1 MATMRWSALLSARRI
16 RSDGTVEPQLT
27 DEPPLRTD
35 FQRDADRIL
44 FSPAFRRLKDKT
56 QIFPLPENDLIHSRL
71 THSNE
76 VAVIGRS
83 LGFAVGREIAARHGE
98 DPARS
103 WAQDCAD
110 VVCAACLSH
119 DIGNPPFGHSGED
132 AIGRYFRSDG
142 AQTLLQAA
150 GLTERQ
156 LLDLSR
162 FEGNAQGFRILTR
175 LHDEPRFGMR
185 LTAATLAAFSK
196 YPREAGDD
204 WLPGRLGSS
213 DEVVYLRKPGFFQA
227 ERAIFAAVAEEVG
240 LLLGPGPAMSY
251 VRHPLAYLVEAADDI
266 AYCILDLE
274 DGLRL
279 NLVPR
284 HKGLDALRA
293 VAEQTP
299 HFSVPED
306 DESNDVVEYLRARS
320 IKQLL
325 IETQQAFMDREASI
339 LTGTYRH
346 ALLDEV
352 PSAQLLRHIRG
363 LSETYCYSSRSVLE
377 IELAGYRLL
386 GELLAELVPAAV
398 KTAPERCLHE
408 QKLLRLLPRVPSD
421 PLPYER
427 VLRVT
432 DFISGMTDS
441 YAVSLYRKLRG
452 ISLPGSVRF

>member
-1 MATMRWSALLSARRI
+1 MSHAATMRWSKLLSSRRI
-16 RSDGTVEPQLT
+16 RSDGSCEPLIQ

-98 DPARS
+98 DPSRS

-132 AIGRYFRSDG
+132 AIGRYFRSDA
-142 AQTLLQAA
+142 AQALLRSA

-175 LHDEPRFGMR
+175 LHDEPRHGMR
-185 LTAATLAAFSK
+185 LTAATLSAFSK
-196 YPREAGDD
+196 YPREAGDE
-204 WLPGRLGSS
+204 LTEPG
-213 DEVVYLRKPGFFQA
+213 VVFLRKPGFFQA
-227 ERAIFAAVAEEVG
+227 ERAVFAAVAEEVG
-240 LLLGPGPAMSY
+240 LLPRDGAGLSF

-284 HKGLDALRA
+284 QKGLEALRA

-299 HFSVPED
+299 HFSMPID
-306 DESNDVVEYLRARS
+306 DESNDAVEYLRARA

-325 IETQQAFMDREASI
+325 IETQQAFMDCETSI
-339 LTGTYRH
+339 LAGQYSVG
-346 ALLDEV
+346 LLDIV

-386 GELLAELVPAAV
+386 GELLGELVPAAV
-398 KTAPERCLHE
+398 KDESSRCLHE
-408 QKLLRLLPRVPSD
+408 QKLLRLLPRVPVE
-421 PLPYER
+421 PTAYER

-452 ISLPGSVRF
+452 ISLPGSVRV

>member
-1 MATMRWSALLSARRI
+1 MSTTSETAMRWSRLLSARRI
-16 RSDGTVEPQLT
+16 RYDGSIEPHVT

-83 LGFAVGREIAARHGE
+83 LGFAVGREIAARHSE

-142 AQTLLQAA
+142 AKSLLRNA
-150 GLTERQ
+150 GFDDRQ
-156 LLDLSR
+156 LLDLAR

-175 LHDEPRFGMR
+175 LHDEPRQGMR
-185 LTAATLAAFSK
+185 LTAATLGAFSK
-196 YPREAGDD
+196 YPREAGDELTD
-204 WLPGRLGSS
+204 PST
-213 DEVVYLRKPGFFQA
+213 VFLRKPGFFQA
-227 ERAIFAAVAEEVG
+227 ERLIFATVAEEVG
-240 LLLGPGPAMSY
+240 LLRCPTDSLSF

-284 HKGLDALRA
+284 HKGLEALRA

-299 HFSVPED
+299 HFSAPPDEESD
-306 DESNDVVEYLRARS
+306 DAVEYLRARS

-325 IETQQAFMDREASI
+325 IETQQAFMDCEPSI
-339 LTGTYRH
+339 MAGTQRQG
-346 ALLDEV
+346 LLDVV
-352 PSAQLLRHIRG
+352 PSSQLLRSIRG
-363 LSETYCYSSRSVLE
+363 LSETYCYNSRSVLE

-386 GELLAELVPAAV
+386 GELLGELVPAAV
-398 KTAPERCLHE
+398 KTASERCLHE
-408 QKLLRLLPRVPSD
+408 QKLLRLLPRVPDD
-421 PLPYER
+421 PTAYER

-452 ISLPGSVRF
+452 ISLPGSVRW

>member
-1 MATMRWSALLSARRI
+1 MSVMRWSKLLSSRRI
-16 RSDGTVEPQLT
+16 RSDGSVEPQIQ

-98 DPARS
+98 DPNRS

-132 AIGRYFRSDG
+132 AIGRYFRGDG
-142 AQTLLQAA
+142 AQALLRSA
-150 GLTERQ
+150 GLSERQ
-156 LLDLSR
+156 LLDLTR

-196 YPREAGDD
+196 YPRESGDD
-204 WLPGRLGSS
+204 LADPQ
-213 DEVVYLRKPGFFQA
+213 VVFLKKPGFFQS
-227 ERAIFAAVAEEVG
+227 ERTVFSTVAEEVG
-240 LLLGPGPAMSY
+240 LLPGVGPGLRFA
-251 VRHPLAYLVEAADDI
+251 RHPLAYLVEAADDI

-279 NLVPR
+279 QLVPR
-284 HKGLDALRA
+284 QKGLLALRA
-293 VAEQTP
+293 VAEKAP
-299 HFSVPED
+299 HFAPPED
-306 DESNDVVEYLRARS
+306 DETNDVVEYLRARA

-325 IETQQAFMDREASI
+325 IETQQAFMDCEASI
-339 LTGTYRH
+339 LAGTFQKG
-346 ALLDEV
+346 LLDCV
-352 PSAQLLRHIRG
+352 PSAQLLRSIRG
-363 LSETYCYSSRSVLE
+363 LSETYCYSSRAVLE

-398 KTAPERCLHE
+398 KTASDRCQHE
-408 QKLLRLLPRVPSD
+408 HKLLRLLPRIPD
-421 PLPYER
+421 ETTAYDR

-452 ISLPGSVRF
+452 ISLPGSVRW